1 MFQTIGAE
9 EMAKR
14 LKLDVQKVYLRRR
27 NLERKHG
34 IVIKARRPRG
44 VYKDFEEHPGRV
56 SKTVVDGTIL
66 VGSDHHYWPGI
77 ISTAHRAFV
86 HFCKKMKPVGIVAN
100 GDVLDGSSISRHPP
114 IGWEHRPSLVSE
126 IEASSDRLDEMKRAS
141 PNSWTAWTLGNHDA
155 RFSSRLAAVAPEFA
169 KVRGIQLKDHY
180 PGWQPCWSIWVN
192 DDVVIK
198 HRQKNGI
205 HATHNNTMWAGKT
218 MVTGHLHSLK
228 VTPLTDYNGTRFGV
242 DTGTMADTYGPQF
255 EGYMEDNSRNWRSG
269 FVVLTF
275 RNSVL
280 MWPEVVAVVDED
292 HVQFRGELIKV

>member
-1 MFQTIGAE
+1 
-9 EMAKR
+9 
-14 LKLDVQKVYLRRR
+14 
-27 NLERKHG
+27 
-34 IVIKARRPRG
+34 
-44 VYKDFEEHPGRV
+44 
-56 SKTVVDGTIL
+56 
-66 VGSDHHYWPGI
+66 
-77 ISTAHRAFV
+77 
-86 HFCKKMKPVGIVAN
+86 
-100 GDVLDGSSISRHPP
+100 
-114 IGWEHRPSLVSE
+114 
-126 IEASSDRLDEMKRAS
+126 MKRAS